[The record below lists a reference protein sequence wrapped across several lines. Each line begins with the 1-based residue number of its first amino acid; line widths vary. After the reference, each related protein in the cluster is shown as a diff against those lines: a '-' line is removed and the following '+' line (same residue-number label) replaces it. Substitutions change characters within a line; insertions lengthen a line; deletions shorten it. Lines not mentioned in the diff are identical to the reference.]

1 MKAYNYYIVKNKV
14 VCTAKLGNK
23 KFRTTATCSP
33 EDVFDKKKGKALSAA
48 RMDVKLAVY
57 QLRQRLA
64 NLKELD
70 ERIEYLKKLKYK
82 KLDKIGDSQAELV
95 LAVKNLNSLTESLK

>member
-23 KFRTTATCSP
+23 KFRTIATCSP
-33 EDVFDKKKGKALSAA
+33 EDTFDEEKGKALSAA
-48 RMDVKLAVY
+48 RMDVKLAAY
-57 QLRQRLA
+57 RLTQRLV
-64 NLKELD
+64 NLKELN

-82 KLDKIGDSQAELV
+82 KVDKIGDIQSELV
-95 LAVKNLNSLTESLK
+95 LAVKNLNSLTEELE